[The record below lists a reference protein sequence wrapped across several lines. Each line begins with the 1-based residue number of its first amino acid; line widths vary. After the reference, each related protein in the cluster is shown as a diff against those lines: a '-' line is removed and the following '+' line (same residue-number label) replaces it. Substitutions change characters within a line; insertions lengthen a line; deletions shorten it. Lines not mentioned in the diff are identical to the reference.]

1 MTDRPKY
8 ALPEIER
15 RWLVERA
22 DLPDLGSLPKMT
34 IKDKYL
40 SSIRL
45 RLRLMHEENGSQY
58 KLGKKYGDMRGYSE
72 SITNIYLSRGEYEL
86 LNKAAGL
93 EVTKSRYHFAG
104 GSLDIYPDTDRIILF
119 SVEFS
124 SEAFAASYQPPDFVG
139 EEVTHDPRFSGLAL
153 ASGQRSPL
161 KAAGK
166 PGLFTNDANI
176 APHEAPLGQDA
187 E

>member
-8 ALPEIER
+8 SLPEIER
-15 RWLVERA
+15 RWLV
-22 DLPDLGSLPKMT
+22 DSSNLPDLVSLPKTT

-40 SSIRL
+40 NNTRL
-45 RLRLMHEENGSQY
+45 RLRAMHGENGSQY

-72 SITNIYLSRGEYEL
+72 SITNIYLSGGEYEV
-86 LNKAAGL
+86 LNNAAGL

-124 SEAFAASYQPPDFVG
+124 SEAAAASYQPPNFVG
-139 EEVTHDPRFSGLAL
+139 EEVTHDPRFTGLAL
-153 ASGQRSPL
+153 ASGQTWPL
-161 KAAGK
+161 NSAGK
-166 PGLFTNDANI
+166 PGTFADDANI
-176 APHEAPLGQDA
+176 PPYETPPGKDA
-187 E
+187 